1 MWIIF
6 PLILGVVQGLAEF
19 LPISSSGHL
28 ALFQNFFGDGLAKY
42 NDATAFTV
50 LLHLGTLVAVFIV
63 YRKDIAKM
71 IPAFFTMM
79 KKLCAPQ
86 KYKLADYT
94 LEERLD
100 LLVIIGTLPLVFLYI
115 LDILVGKI
123 FDFELLDTLDNI
135 ISGQPIVIGVILIFN
150 GLMLFFSDNLQGRE
164 KPMERFTLKNG
175 LFVGICQMV
184 SALLPGLSRS
194 GSTITGSRLSGMSCP
209 DAVRY
214 SLPAFHPGDS
224 RLCRGQATQYVL
236 RQLFGSRRLGG
247 FCRSNGDCMRGG
259 ASQHEAAEV
268 HLGPFHF
275 SFLLLLLFCGRRSC
289 GRGRNYQTLHINI
302 FSEKR
307 ERMCLYGEKEPI
319 SRSEESAG
327 KKEKRISDLCAG
339 ADSDF

>member
-28 ALFQNFFGDGLAKY
+28 ALCQNFFGDGLAKY

-79 KKLCAPQ
+79 KKLCTPK

-115 LDILVGKI
+115 LDLLVGKV
-123 FDFELLDTLDNI
+123 FDFELLDALDNI

-194 GSTITGSRLSGMSCP
+194 GSTITGSRLSGMSRP

-214 SLPAFHPGDS
+214 S
-224 RLCRGQATQYVL
+224 
-236 RQLFGSRRLGG
+236 
-247 FCRSNGDCMRGG
+247 
-259 ASQHEAAEV
+259 
-268 HLGPFHF
+268 
-275 SFLLLLLFCGRRSC
+275 FLLSIPAILGSAVVKLP
-289 GRGRNYQTLHINI
+289 NM
-302 FSEKR
+302 FSDSS
-307 ERMCLYGEKEPI
+307 LG
-319 SRSEESAG
+319 AG
-327 KKEKRISDLCAG
+327 DWAVFAG
-339 ADSDF
+339 ATVIACVVGLLSMKLLKYISVHSTFRSFSYYCFAVGGVAVVGGIIKLCI

>member
-28 ALFQNFFGDGLAKY
+28 ALCQNFFGDGLAKY

-79 KKLCAPQ
+79 KKLCTPK

-115 LDILVGKI
+115 LDLLVGKV
-123 FDFELLDTLDNI
+123 FDFELLDALDNI

-194 GSTITGSRLSGMSCP
+194 GSTITGSRLSGMSRP

-214 SLPAFHPGDS
+214 S
-224 RLCRGQATQYVL
+224 
-236 RQLFGSRRLGG
+236 
-247 FCRSNGDCMRGG
+247 
-259 ASQHEAAEV
+259 
-268 HLGPFHF
+268 
-275 SFLLLLLFCGRRSC
+275 FLLSIPAILGSAVVKLPDM
-289 GRGRNYQTLHINI
+289 
-302 FSEKR
+302 FSDSS
-307 ERMCLYGEKEPI
+307 LG
-319 SRSEESAG
+319 AG
-327 KKEKRISDLCAG
+327 DWAVFAG
-339 ADSDF
+339 ATVIACVVGLLSMKLLKYISVHSTFRSFSYYCFAVGGVAVVGGIIKLCI

>member
-184 SALLPGLSRS
+184 SALLPGLSIPAIL
-194 GSTITGSRLSGMSCP
+194 GS
-209 DAVRY
+209 AVVKLPNMFSDS
-214 SLPAFHPGDS
+214 SLGAGDW
-224 RLCRGQATQYVL
+224 AV
-236 RQLFGSRRLGG
+236 F
-247 FCRSNGDCMRGG
+247 
-259 ASQHEAAEV
+259 
-268 HLGPFHF
+268 
-275 SFLLLLLFCGRRSC
+275 
-289 GRGRNYQTLHINI
+289 
-302 FSEKR
+302 
-307 ERMCLYGEKEPI
+307 
-319 SRSEESAG
+319 
-327 KKEKRISDLCAG
+327 AG
-339 ADSDF
+339 ATVIACAVGLLSMKLLKYISAHSTFRSFSYYCFAVGGVAVVGGIIKLCI

>member
-209 DAVRY
+209 D
-214 SLPAFHPGDS
+214 D
-224 RLCRGQATQYVL
+224 
-236 RQLFGSRRLGG
+236 GSRFPSRRFSALLWSSYPI
-247 FCRSNGDCMRGG
+247 C
-259 ASQHEAAEV
+259 SQTALWEREI
-268 HLGPFHF
+268 GR
-275 SFLLLLLFCGRRSC
+275 FLQEQR
-289 GRGRNYQTLHINI
+289 
-302 FSEKR
+302 
-307 ERMCLYGEKEPI
+307 
-319 SRSEESAG
+319 
-327 KKEKRISDLCAG
+327 
-339 ADSDF
+339 

>member
-79 KKLCAPQ
+79 KKLCAPP

-214 SLPAFHPGDS
+214 S
-224 RLCRGQATQYVL
+224 
-236 RQLFGSRRLGG
+236 
-247 FCRSNGDCMRGG
+247 
-259 ASQHEAAEV
+259 
-268 HLGPFHF
+268 
-275 SFLLLLLFCGRRSC
+275 FLLSIPAILGSAVVKLP
-289 GRGRNYQTLHINI
+289 NM
-302 FSEKR
+302 FSDSS
-307 ERMCLYGEKEPI
+307 LG
-319 SRSEESAG
+319 AG
-327 KKEKRISDLCAG
+327 DWAVFAG
-339 ADSDF
+339 ATVIACAVGLLSMKLLKYISVHSTFRSFSYYCFAVGGVAVVGGIIKLCI

>member
-1 MWIIF
+1 MGINF
-6 PLILGVVQGLAEF
+6 PWMLGVVLGLAEF
-19 LPISSSGHL
+19 LPMSSSGHL
-28 ALFQNFFGDGLAKY
+28 ALCQNFWGDGLAKY

-79 KKLCAPQ
+79 KKLCTPK

-115 LDILVGKI
+115 LDLLVGKV
-123 FDFELLDTLDNI
+123 FDFELLDALDNI

-194 GSTITGSRLSGMSCP
+194 GSTITGSRLSGMSRP

-214 SLPAFHPGDS
+214 S
-224 RLCRGQATQYVL
+224 
-236 RQLFGSRRLGG
+236 
-247 FCRSNGDCMRGG
+247 
-259 ASQHEAAEV
+259 
-268 HLGPFHF
+268 
-275 SFLLLLLFCGRRSC
+275 FLLSIPAILGSAVVKLPDM
-289 GRGRNYQTLHINI
+289 
-302 FSEKR
+302 FSDSS
-307 ERMCLYGEKEPI
+307 LG
-319 SRSEESAG
+319 AG
-327 KKEKRISDLCAG
+327 DWAVFAG
-339 ADSDF
+339 ATVIACVVGLLSMKLLKYISVHSTFRSFSYYCFAVGGVAVVGGIIKLCI

>member
-79 KKLCAPQ
+79 KKLCAPK

-115 LDILVGKI
+115 LDLLVGKV
-123 FDFELLDTLDNI
+123 FDFELLDALDNI

-164 KPMERFTLKNG
+164 KPTERFTLKNG

-194 GSTITGSRLSGMSCP
+194 GSTITGSRLSGMSRP

-214 SLPAFHPGDS
+214 S
-224 RLCRGQATQYVL
+224 
-236 RQLFGSRRLGG
+236 
-247 FCRSNGDCMRGG
+247 
-259 ASQHEAAEV
+259 
-268 HLGPFHF
+268 
-275 SFLLLLLFCGRRSC
+275 FLLSIPAILGSAVVKLPDM
-289 GRGRNYQTLHINI
+289 
-302 FSEKR
+302 FSDSS
-307 ERMCLYGEKEPI
+307 LG
-319 SRSEESAG
+319 AG
-327 KKEKRISDLCAG
+327 DWAVFAG
-339 ADSDF
+339 ATVIACVVGLLSMKLLKYISVHSTFRSFSYYCFAVGGVAVVGGIIKLCI